1 MLKKLEELKAQRE
14 QDRAGNERAEYMF
27 RLEFSLCRADLV
39 IRFNSDVEIDL
50 RPFVMPFCD
59 SFSTM

>member
-39 IRFNSDVEIDL
+39 IRFNSDV
-50 RPFVMPFCD
+50 
-59 SFSTM
+59 